1 MFKYLIV
8 SIVLVPAL
16 LGIFAANKHDP
27 GAGRLVMR
35 VGWVAFSVFWV
46 VLLHFLRFRWQ

>member
-16 LGIFAANKHDP
+16 LGIFAANQRDP
-27 GAGRLVMR
+27 ASGRVMLR
-35 VGWVAFSVFWV
+35 VGWIAFSVFWIA
-46 VLLHFLRFRWQ
+46 LLYYLRFRWQ